1 MAYQNQENN
10 SYQTFIQ
17 DLNDILV
24 DFNISKLS
32 YS

>member
-1 MAYQNQENN
+1 MAHQNQDNN

-24 DFNISKLS
+24 GFNISKLS